1 MFSIEQIKKAHSK
14 VKSGADFPS
23 YIHELKSLGIMS
35 YVNYVNDGTTQYFG
49 PNNYSI
55 TGSPKYPLMEISPDG
70 SEHELSH
77 ALAVHQAGGTDYLTF
92 CKQAANFGVEKWIV
106 DLNKMTCIYLER
118 SGRPLISEKI
128 PG

>member
-1 MFSIEQIKKAHSK
+1 MFTIEQIKKAHSK

-23 YIHELKSLGIMS
+23 YIRELKTLGIML

-49 PNNYSI
+49 PNDYTVFS
-55 TGSPKYPLMEISPDG
+55 SPKYPVMEISPSG
-70 SEHELSH
+70 SESELSR

-92 CKQAANFGVEKWIV
+92 CKQAASAGVEKWIV
-106 DLNKMTCIYLER
+106 DLGKMTCIYFDRFGQEM
-118 SGRPLISEKI
+118 ISEKI